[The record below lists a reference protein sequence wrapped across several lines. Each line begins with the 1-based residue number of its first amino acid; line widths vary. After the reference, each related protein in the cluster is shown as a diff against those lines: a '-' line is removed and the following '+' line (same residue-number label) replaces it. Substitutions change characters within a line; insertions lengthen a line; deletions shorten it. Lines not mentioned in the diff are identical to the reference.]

1 MMGNFL
7 HFNKGRVVVLL
18 LMLMAASV
26 NSVFAGDVFHG
37 KEIYIRYC
45 AGCHGDSGVGLMP
58 GMPDFSQG
66 ERLLRTDRD
75 LIDSVRIGNG
85 IMPAFNGMLTDEEI
99 ENVVAY
105 LRSFL

>member
-1 MMGNFL
+1 MLNNFL
-7 HFNKGRVVVLL
+7 HFNKGRVLGWL
-18 LMLMAASV
+18 LMWMVAPL
-26 NSVFAGDVFHG
+26 NSVLAGDVFHG

-45 AGCHGDSGVGLMP
+45 AGCHGSSGVGLMP
-58 GMPDFSQG
+58 GMPDFTQG
-66 ERLLRTDRD
+66 ERLLRTDKD

-85 IMPAFNGMLTDEEI
+85 IMPAFNGMLNDDEI

>member
-1 MMGNFL
+1 MLDKFL
-7 HFNKGRVVVLL
+7 HINKGRVIVLL
-18 LMLMAASV
+18 LMLMVAPL

-37 KEIYIRYC
+37 KEIYTRYC
-45 AGCHGDSGVGLMP
+45 AGCHGSSGEGLMP
-58 GMPDFSQG
+58 GMPDFTQG

-85 IMPAFNGMLTDEEI
+85 VMPAFNGMLTDDEI